1 MRDLVLTTK
10 LSEWGMGRAGVGELK
25 PPVVTPLLVLIVCL
39 MNEPERK
46 HFVNAFP
53 TIERD
58 KFKCLFCYINMLK
71 ILLIF
76 KSIFKL

>member
-10 LSEWGMGRAGVGELK
+10 LSEWGMGRAGVGE
-25 PPVVTPLLVLIVCL
+25 VMPLLVLIVCL

-71 ILLIF
+71 ILLIL